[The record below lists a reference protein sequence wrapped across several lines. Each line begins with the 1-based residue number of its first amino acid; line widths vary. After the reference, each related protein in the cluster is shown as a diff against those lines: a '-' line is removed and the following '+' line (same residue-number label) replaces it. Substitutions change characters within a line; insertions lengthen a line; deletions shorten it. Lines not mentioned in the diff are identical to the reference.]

1 MGQEFCDAAWR
12 RGIAALGDRARLDS
26 LPSGARYAALRDAGL
41 LSRYYR
47 ALEDEVAARAAALRD
62 RILKERRDVYFAF
75 RLPQPPADWF
85 TLGLMR
91 GFGLPDRPLLV
102 FTPELRT
109 RQLLSLYRAG
119 GLNLAHAMALPPAS
133 LAARGWTSLR
143 RQVFED
149 DDGFWLAADEAAAVG
164 QRVSRDRLGRRQ
176 RGSARWAG

>member
-1 MGQEFCDAAWR
+1 MGREFWDAGWR
-12 RGIAALGDRARLDS
+12 RGIAGFGRGPGLDS

-62 RILKERRDVYFAF
+62 RILKQRRDVYFAF

-102 FTPELRT
+102 FPPEL
-109 RQLLSLYRAG
+109 
-119 GLNLAHAMALPPAS
+119 P
-133 LAARGWTSLR
+133 
-143 RQVFED
+143 
-149 DDGFWLAADEAAAVG
+149 
-164 QRVSRDRLGRRQ
+164 
-176 RGSARWAG
+176 